1 MVSPP
6 VPEPET
12 WLLLLAGAGI
22 VSFPARKRQHTA
34 LSHS

>member
-1 MVSPP
+1 MSAP

-22 VSFPARKRQHTA
+22 VGFTARKRQQPA
-34 LSHS
+34 FGRS